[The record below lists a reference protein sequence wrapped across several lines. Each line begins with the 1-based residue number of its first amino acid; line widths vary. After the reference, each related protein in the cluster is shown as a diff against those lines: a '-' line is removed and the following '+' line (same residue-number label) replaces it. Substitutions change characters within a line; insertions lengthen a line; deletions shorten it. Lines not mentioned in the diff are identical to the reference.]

1 MLLINLI
8 SHFCSWAKLVL
19 GCFDL
24 TPHWGYRLNPVMQPI
39 PLQPKAASQ
48 QVAKKAGMPKCKAFK
63 GRRSM
68 YKTLQSHFPMDCQ
81 PRCWI
86 VCTSTGFGWHCSSL
100 CLDWATLK
108 DLKDSFSPHPCT
120 GDEVYDQVQLLA
132 REVSEEEEDRIESSK
147 VGYSSGGGVWRVWSW
162 TCLEP
167 RALLHGLHRLM
178 TSRGMHS
185 LDNWK

>member
-1 MLLINLI
+1 MTSNRWNANICNQQTADSDWMLLINLI

-120 GDEVYDQVQLLA
+120 VM
-132 REVSEEEEDRIESSK
+132 RSTIKCSF
-147 VGYSSGGGVWRVWSW
+147 
-162 TCLEP
+162 
-167 RALLHGLHRLM
+167 
-178 TSRGMHS
+178 
-185 LDNWK
+185 